1 MVLKQCKIEDFLR
14 VTEFYKYSI
23 ENNLKMKEYCP
34 WVYGKHPTDD
44 MIKFYIENGF
54 LFYLEEDKEIIA
66 ASALTSYQDKEY
78 REVNWGQHLKD
89 DEVSVVH
96 ILCVSPKKR
105 RCGVAK
111 RVVKELIT
119 IAKDSNKR
127 GVRLDALCTNKPAH
141 SLYESLGF
149 NKCDK
154 KRWYAENTGWIDF
167 FLYEMYF

>member
-1 MVLKQCKIEDFLR
+1 MILKQCEKDNFIR

-44 MIKFYIENGF
+44 MIKFYIDNGF
-54 LFYLEEDKEIIA
+54 LYYFEEDGEIIA
-66 ASALTSYQDKEY
+66 SVALTPYQDAEY
-78 REVNWGQHLKD
+78 REVSWSKNLKD

-96 ILCVSPKKR
+96 ILCVNPKKR

-111 RVVKELIT
+111 EVVRELIS
-119 IAKDSNKR
+119 IAKESNKK

-141 SLYESLGF
+141 KLYEGIGF
-149 NKCDK
+149 KKCDE
-154 KRWYAENTGWIDF
+154 KRWYAGNTGWIDF
-167 FLYEMYF
+167 FLYELNF